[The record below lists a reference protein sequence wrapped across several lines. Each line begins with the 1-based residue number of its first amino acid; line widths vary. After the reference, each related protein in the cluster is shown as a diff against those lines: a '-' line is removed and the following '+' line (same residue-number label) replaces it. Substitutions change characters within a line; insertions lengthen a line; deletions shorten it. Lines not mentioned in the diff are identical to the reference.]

1 MLLINILEFLIE
13 NRHVGFCGRHFYGY
27 KSLFPLLIIK
37 MICNMLTYP
46 VVYDNILLSI
56 LIIINIT
63 CALVVILFM
72 LLMYLYGEV
81 PIWVSS

>member
-1 MLLINILEFLIE
+1 
-13 NRHVGFCGRHFYGY
+13 
-27 KSLFPLLIIK
+27 
-37 MICNMLTYP
+37 MLTYP

-63 CALVVILFM
+63 CALAVILFM